1 MRMQR
6 FLLAIVAV
14 CVVSSGA
21 AQMPDCHIEHFS
33 RELSSRYVETIAQDH
48 LGYIYFG
55 TRNGLCRY
63 DSHEFRFFKSYP
75 GDGCR
80 LSHNRINTIEVSSLN
95 NLWCLAHDLKCYL
108 FDPETERFYDPLSAV
123 GCDSYPRIEAI
134 YTLPEGI
141 TYLVGQQWVVRV
153 NEKILDKET
162 PASSAFDCYRLG
174 GEQLAGKRVISVAM
188 DGEGNE
194 WILTD
199 STVKVIGQDKRIE
212 QFGTVAMCMAEDAVW
227 LAGRDG
233 LLSRYANGAVEPRH
247 VRMPKGHGAVR
258 NIQLISRGVLGIAT
272 EEGLSI
278 YRAASNRFEF
288 VPLEGGKAN
297 RFRVDSHGVLWIF
310 TDREGLYRHDPT
322 TGKTTYLKNRPED
335 NLVENENEIF
345 WYEDTEGRIYVV
357 PTDGVLS
364 CYNPEEE
371 RLELLAADNATQP
384 YKGHTR
390 RFLVDHQ
397 RNMWCAEVE
406 GVSRITIMPG
416 AFQHEVLQR
425 GSDTRAI
432 HQDRSGR
439 IWFSSRDRQ
448 IFIYDNR
455 FNRVG
460 YLTADGRIMPSK
472 ALFGSP
478 IYCFHEDEDGVLW
491 LGSRFDGL
499 YRLLPIDENR
509 YQVEHY
515 RMQATDRYSISD
527 DNIYDIHRDRYGRL
541 WVATYGGGLNLVD
554 ESGVRPRFLHAGNDL
569 PFPVEKHHQIRVI
582 EETPHYIMLG
592 STNGLVYFPNRELPL
607 DAIRFRSCE
616 VQENGSGGLLSN
628 DVRDIHY
635 TSAGEIYLLTFSG
648 GLSRVRL
655 QGEGEPKFENY
666 TQKEGLH
673 SEQVLSMIEDAN
685 GGQWILSE
693 TLTFRFDPVNNH
705 FESYGERYSGEDFYF
720 SEAKPLLHGDYLLAG
735 VSDGFCIV
743 PTSET
748 LSQFEPRLAL
758 TELTIE
764 GHTERRGVG
773 NLHEVCLKSH
783 ERDLQLAF
791 TALDYVNPA
800 SIRYAYRLEGV
811 NKTWQHLGKQR
822 NIHFVDLRPGDYT
835 LVIRSTNS
843 NGRWVANDYRL
854 RIEVKPTFWETPWA
868 WSLYCLIVILLVY
881 LWTHV
886 SQLRSRVAMEQELS
900 DIKLRFFTD
909 ISHELRTPLTL
920 ISAPIE
926 LLLKRE
932 KLSDEGRS
940 QMLVVRNNTQ
950 RLMTL
955 VNQILDF
962 RKIESKKMRLLLEHA
977 DALKV
982 VRETM
987 NQFDHVSQAHNIDYQ
1002 LECAV
1007 ESITGWIDR
1016 DKLQKILSN
1025 LLSNAFKYTPDG
1037 NAIKVRV
1044 ARVEHQLLLEVI
1056 DGGIGIEESD
1066 KERLFQRFENVAK
1079 PNRKTPSTGL
1089 GLSLVS
1095 ELVQLLGGV
1104 IHVES
1109 TLGVGSCFTV
1119 TMPLEKE
1126 AFDRMTN
1133 VDFLLGEEIDAVDMN
1148 HSETTT
1154 ANDEESDEKRRSTI
1168 LVVED
1173 NEELRTLL
1181 RTILIEEYLVL
1192 EAVNGE
1198 EGLRLARD
1206 RQPDLIVSDV
1216 LMPVM
1221 DGLEMVRHL
1230 KEDAATAHMQI
1241 LILSA
1246 KASIEDRIEGLELGV
1261 DDYLPKPFHASY
1273 FLARVHSLLE
1283 RRRELQQRLLSEMV
1297 VASDRSV
1304 SHSQEVISP
1313 EIRFL
1318 NQATAVVER
1327 HMDNDGWTIEDF
1339 ASEMCLSHTS
1349 LFQKMKSIVGLS
1361 PVEFIREV
1369 RLKKAC
1375 SLIREGSHNIATISY
1390 MVGFSDPKYFTRVF
1404 KKRFGVPPSQYG
1416 DTPQA

>member
-6 FLLAIVAV
+6 FLLAVVAV

-123 GCDSYPRIEAI
+123 GCDSYPLIEAI

-153 NEKILDKET
+153 NEKTLDKET

-227 LAGRDG
+227 LAERDG

-297 RFRVDSHGVLWIF
+297 CFRVDSHGVLWIF

-322 TGKTTYLKNRPED
+322 TGKTTYLKNRTED

-345 WYEDTEGRIYVV
+345 WYEDTEGRVYVV

-364 CYNPEEE
+364 CYNPEKE

-397 RNMWCAEVE
+397 RNIWCAEVE
-406 GVSRITIMPG
+406 GVSRISIMPG

-460 YLTADGRIMPSK
+460 YLTADGRITPSK

-554 ESGVRPRFLHAGNDL
+554 ESGARPRFLHAGNDL

-616 VQENGSGGLLSN
+616 VQENGTGGLLSN

-666 TQKEGLH
+666 TQKEGLP

-705 FESYGERYSGEDFYF
+705 FESYGERYSGEDFYY

-811 NKTWQHLGKQR
+811 NETWQHLGKQR
-822 NIHFVDLRPGDYT
+822 NIHFVDLRAGNYT

-843 NGRWVANDYRL
+843 NGRWVENDYRL

-909 ISHELRTPLTL
+909 ISHEFRTPLTL

-940 QMLVVRNNTQ
+940 QMLVVRNNTE

-987 NQFDHVSQAHNIDYQ
+987 NQFDHVSRAHNIDYQ

-1133 VDFLLGEEIDAVDMN
+1133 VDFLLGEEIDAVAMN

-1154 ANDEESDEKRRSTI
+1154 ANDEESDVKRRSTI

-1349 LFQKMKSIVGLS
+1349 LFQKMKSVVGLS

>member
-1 MRMQR
+1 MQR
-6 FLLAIVAV
+6 FWLAVVAL
-14 CVVSSGA
+14 CLGLTA
-21 AQMPDCHIEHFS
+21 EAQAPNCNIIHYS
-33 RELSSRYVETIAQDH
+33 RELSSRYVEAIAQDQA
-48 LGYIYFG
+48 GYIYLG

-63 DSHEFRFFKSYP
+63 DGHEFRFFKSYP
-75 GDGCR
+75 GDACR
-80 LSHNRINTIEVSSLN
+80 LSHNRINTIAVSAQN
-95 NLWCLAHDLKCYL
+95 NIWCLAHDLKVYL
-108 FDPETERFYDPLSAV
+108 FDSETGHFHDPFAALKF
-123 GCDSYPRIEAI
+123 DTPPLLNHI
-134 YTLPEGI
+134 YTLPNGI
-141 TYLVGQQWVVRV
+141 TYLVGAEWVIRV
-153 NEKILDKET
+153 DERQLHIDHIR
-162 PASSAFDCYRLG
+162 PQHFRCMRLG
-174 GEQLAGKRVISVAM
+174 SEELAGEQVIDVVM

-194 WILTD
+194 WLLTD
-199 STVKVIGQDKRIE
+199 QTVKIIGQQKHTTPS
-212 QFGTVAMCMAEDAVW
+212 GAVALCVTQSAVW
-227 LAGRDG
+227 LIEERGT
-233 LLSRYANGAVEPRH
+233 LSRYANGAVEPRLF
-247 VRMPKGHGAVR
+247 RLPATHGRPR
-258 NIQLISRGVLGIAT
+258 NIQPVNDDLIGIST
-272 EEGLSI
+272 DLGLSL
-278 YRAASNRFEF
+278 YDAARNRFEF
-288 VPLEGGKAN
+288 IAVEGGKVN
-297 RFRVDSHGVLWIF
+297 HFRQDSHGAYWIF
-310 TDREGLYRHDPT
+310 TDHEGVFRYEPERGEMTHLM
-322 TGKTTYLKNRPED
+322 NRKED
-335 NLVENENEIF
+335 LPSENENLSFWHEDSKGHIF
-345 WYEDTEGRIYVV
+345 VV
-357 PTDGVLS
+357 PERGVLS
-364 CYNPEEE
+364 YYNPESN
-371 RLELLAADNATQP
+371 RLELLSSTDSSQP
-384 YKGHTR
+384 YKGRTR
-390 RFLVDHQ
+390 HYLVDHQ
-397 RNMWCAEVE
+397 RNIWCVEVG
-406 GVSRITIMPG
+406 GVSRISVMPG
-416 AFQHEVLQR
+416 TFSHHRFDTDTDARAFLYDDRERIWVSTREHEVIL
-425 GSDTRAI
+425 
-432 HQDRSGR
+432 H
-439 IWFSSRDRQ
+439 
-448 IFIYDNR
+448 DNR
-455 FNRVG
+455 LNRLG
-460 YLTADGRIMPSK
+460 YLRSDGSIVPTPSRFE
-472 ALFGSP
+472 AP
-478 IYCFHEDEDGVLW
+478 IYTFEMDEEGVIW
-491 LGSRFDGL
+491 MGSRFSGL
-499 YRLLPIDENR
+499 YRLTPQGNR
-509 YQVEHY
+509 YHMERFTH
-515 RMQATDRYSISD
+515 RPEDSYSISD
-527 DNIYDIHRDRYGRL
+527 NNIYDIHRDRHGRL
-541 WVATYGGGLNLVD
+541 WIATYGGGLNLV
-554 ESGVRPRFLHAGNDL
+554 EEQGNKLRFLHAGNRL
-569 PFPVEKHHQIRVI
+569 NYPLERHSQLRVI
-582 EETPHYIMLG
+582 AETPEGIFLG
-592 STNGLVYFPNRELPL
+592 STNGLVHFPHTVGQSDSIP
-607 DAIRFRSCE
+607 FTCYE
-616 VQENGSGGLLSN
+616 VPENGIDGLLSS

-635 TSAGEIYLLTFSG
+635 TSNGELYLLSFSG
-648 GLSRVRL
+648 GLSRLKRDE
-655 QGEGEPKFENY
+655 QGEIRFENF
-666 TQKEGLH
+666 TEKEGLP
-673 SEQVLSMIEDAN
+673 SAQVLSMIEDAD
-685 GGQWILSE
+685 GSQWILAE
-693 TLTFRFDPVNNH
+693 TVVFRFDPATGY
-705 FESYGERYSGEDFYF
+705 FEHYGERYSNEKFYF
-720 SEAKPLLHGDYLLAG
+720 SEAKPILHGDHLLVG
-735 VSDGFCIV
+735 TSNGFCLV
-743 PTSET
+743 PTRETQSPFVPPLMLSE
-748 LSQFEPRLAL
+748 LIVEGEP
-758 TELTIE
+758 
-764 GHTERRGVG
+764 HTEGLGQLDRIE
-773 NLHEVCLKSH
+773 LDPD
-783 ERDLQLAF
+783 ERDLQLSF
-791 TALDYVNPA
+791 VALDYVNPGA
-800 SIRYAYRLEGV
+800 IRYAYRLDGELE
-811 NKTWQHLGKQR
+811 NWQHLGKQR
-822 NIHFVDLRPGDYT
+822 HLHFVNLHRGEHTLR
-835 LVIRSTNS
+835 IRSTDS
-843 NGRWVANDYRL
+843 NGRWVANDYVL

-932 KLSDEGRS
+932 KLSDEGHS
-940 QMLVVRNNTQ
+940 QMLVVRNNTE

-987 NQFDHVSQAHNIDYQ
+987 NQFDHVSRAHNIDYQ

-1079 PNRKTPSTGL
+1079 PNRETPSTGL

-1148 HSETTT
+1148 HSETAT

-1349 LFQKMKSIVGLS
+1349 LFQKMKSVVGLS